1 MQTIYFA
8 GRCPWDAQAFVKMM
22 LGLIT
27 TEAGRVSEAGENLED
42 AKCVKTTFDERRVT
56 VTELMGYFFEITDP
70 ESVNRQGADTGEK
83 YRTGVY
89 SENPPPRLREAEAYI
104 RAMPNRNRIRV
115 KVLRLVRY
123 IPSAEKHP
131 DHLDKFP
138 NDYCHIPR
146 ALMTKYLLEVD

>member
-89 SENPPPRLREAEAYI
+89 SENPPPPARGGGLHPGDAQPQQDPRQGAAACPLHPECREAP
-104 RAMPNRNRIRV
+104 RPPGQV
-115 KVLRLVRY
+115 PQRLL
-123 IPSAEKHP
+123 PHP
-131 DHLDKFP
+131 QGAHD
-138 NDYCHIPR
+138 
-146 ALMTKYLLEVD
+146 

>member
-89 SENPPPRLREAEAYI
+89 SENPPPACERRRPTSGRCPTATGSASRCCGLSATS
-104 RAMPNRNRIRV
+104 RV
-115 KVLRLVRY
+115 
-123 IPSAEKHP
+123 
-131 DHLDKFP
+131 
-138 NDYCHIPR
+138 PR
-146 ALMTKYLLEVD
+146 STQTTWTSSPTTTATSPGRS